1 MTSAPPS
8 QTMSLEQALAHAHA
22 HWEAGQADQ
31 AERLCQQVLAIW
43 PGQADASHLMG
54 LMAHAYGNLDLAID
68 HLRRACQ
75 APRVSAIYLSNLA
88 EMCRQKGLLAE
99 AEQAGRRAVAM
110 DNALVAGWNNLGI
123 VLQEAG
129 KLEESLSCLEQVVAL
144 QPEYAEAQNNLGNTF
159 KRLGRLDRARAC
171 YEKALALA
179 PNYAE
184 ALSNLA
190 NLMTD
195 LGQLDQAL
203 AYARQAISINPRLG
217 DAYINA
223 AAAELARWHNEAG
236 LRWVDALLA
245 FAPQHSGGLVVRAT
259 ALRHLERLDEALDT
273 ARRAA
278 SLAPE
283 NGDVQNVLGEV
294 LQALGRSAEA
304 LTAYERAAAVP
315 GLAPEKAL
323 INQGVVLME
332 NGDKAEARAV
342 FDRVLAQFPRS
353 ASAWF
358 NRADLVTFQPGDPTI
373 AQMEALLGPDG
384 LQPQN
389 DLTALHFALGKAWM
403 DVGDGGRAFAHFGEG
418 NRLKRSTFVYDA
430 DATRRWMDA
439 IIAAFPPA
447 LFERMGP
454 ALAELGAG
462 NGAGARGGDDL
473 PVFVLGMP
481 RSGTTLVE
489 QILAS
494 HAGVQGAGELSTL
507 NRLVE
512 ALGPYPETVGK
523 LTPTDLQTLGHR
535 YVERVRPLA
544 AGKRRVV
551 DKMPSNFL
559 FAGLI
564 ALALPQARI
573 IHVRRDP
580 VDTCLSCY
588 TKLFTREQLFSYDL
602 TELGRFYRDYDR
614 LMAHWRA
621 VLPADR
627 FLEVRYE
634 DLVADLEGQSRRMV
648 SFIGLDWDPAC
659 LGFHQTRRIVR
670 TASVNQVRQ
679 PVFNSSIGRWKSYAP
694 YLGPLLTALEI
705 PAEASPQAA
714 ENPAAPPAADADQKP
729 AKPARTRRKTP
740 AA

>member
-75 APRVSAIYLSNLA
+75 APRVPATYLSNLA
-88 EMCRQKGLLAE
+88 EMCRQKGLLVE

-159 KRLGRLDRARAC
+159 KRLGRLDRARVC

-195 LGQLDQAL
+195 LGQFDQAL
-203 AYARQAISINPRLG
+203 AYARQAISINPRLS

-223 AAAELARWHNEAG
+223 AAVELARGQNDAG
-236 LRWVDALLA
+236 LRWADSLLT
-245 FAPQHSGGLVVRAT
+245 FVPQHPGGLVVRAT
-259 ALRHLERLDEALDT
+259 ALRHLERLEEALDT

-278 SLAPE
+278 SLAPQ
-283 NGDVQNVLGEV
+283 NGDVLNVLGEV
-294 LQALGRSAEA
+294 LQAMGRSAEA
-304 LTAYERAAAVP
+304 LAAYERAADVP

-332 NGDKAEARAV
+332 NGDKAQARAV
-342 FDRVLAQFPRS
+342 FERALAQFPRS

-373 AQMEALLGPDG
+373 AQMESLLGPGG

-389 DLTALHFALGKAWM
+389 DQTALHFALGKAWL
-403 DVGDGGRAFAHFGEG
+403 DVGDGGRAFAHFEEG
-418 NRLKRSTFVYDA
+418 SRLKRSTFVYDA
-430 DATRRWMDA
+430 AATQRWMDSV
-439 IIAAFPPA
+439 IAAFPSA
-447 LFERMGP
+447 LFEHMGP
-454 ALAELGAG
+454 ALAEQGAG
-462 NGAGARGGDDL
+462 NEEGGDL

-494 HAGVQGAGELSTL
+494 HAGVHGAGELSTL
-507 NRLVE
+507 SRLVE
-512 ALGPYPETVGK
+512 ALGPYPEIVGR
-523 LTPTDLQTLGHR
+523 LTPADLQTLGR
-535 YVERVRPLA
+535 QYVERVRPLA

-573 IHVRRDP
+573 IHVQRDP

-602 TELGRFYRDYDR
+602 TELGRFYRDYER

-634 DLVADLEGQSRRMV
+634 DLVADLETQSRRLV

-659 LGFHQTRRIVR
+659 LNFHQTRRIVR

-679 PVFNSSIGRWKSYAP
+679 PVFNSSIGRWKSYAS
-694 YLGPLLTALEI
+694 YLGPLLAALDI
-705 PAEASPQAA
+705 PA
-714 ENPAAPPAADADQKP
+714 DAGPVEKP
-729 AKPARTRRKTP
+729 SKPARTRRKTP